1 MRNLLRGFA
10 IAALSV
16 TPWAALAADLPTHKA
31 PPAPPPAF
39 TWAGPYVG
47 LHGGYAWSARGAKVL
62 AVTREQM
69 ALPAEGGAELPVEAP
84 VETLALTPQWTALD
98 WAAPGSAV
106 LNQSGFV
113 GGGQVGYAWQFGRLV
128 VGPELDFGGLAG
140 SNKTATFAVS
150 GLGTIPAVAQI
161 GRAWDWA
168 GLADARV
175 GFAATPEL
183 LVYAKGGFA
192 FAHTTDSVVSY
203 SAPWAAVT
211 SSGTGGKILTG
222 WNIGGGVEW
231 AFTTIP
237 GWSVKAEYNY
247 VDLGTRTASI
257 AGVLYGNA
265 PATQQFLVQTKAQEN
280 IVKVGVNWH
289 LSGLGL

>member
-1 MRNLLRGFA
+1 MQNLLRGFA

-16 TPWAALAADLPTHKA
+16 APGAALAADLPTHKA

-39 TWAGPYVG
+39 TWAGPYIG

-62 AVTREQM
+62 AVTREAQ
-69 ALPAEGGAELPVEAP
+69 PVVEPPEGGEEPPVEA
-84 VETLALTPQWTALD
+84 LALAPQWTALD

-113 GGGQVGYAWQFGRLV
+113 GGATLGYAWQWGRLV
-128 VGPELDFGGLAG
+128 VGPELDLGGLAG

-175 GFAATPEL
+175 GFAVTPEL

-211 SSGTGGKILTG
+211 SSGTGGKVLTG
-222 WNIGGGVEW
+222 WNVGGGVEW
-231 AFTTIP
+231 AFTTLP

-247 VDLGTRTASI
+247 IDLGTRTASS

-289 LSGLGL
+289 FQGLGL